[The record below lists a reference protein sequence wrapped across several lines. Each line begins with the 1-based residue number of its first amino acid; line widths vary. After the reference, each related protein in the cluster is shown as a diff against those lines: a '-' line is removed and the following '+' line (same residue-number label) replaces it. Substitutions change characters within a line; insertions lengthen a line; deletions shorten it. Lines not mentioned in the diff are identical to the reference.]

1 MIVPAIILGGLAI
14 VLLVIG
20 LLSFLEKG
28 VLLNNAY
35 LFAPKQERERMDKK
49 SLYRQSAVV
58 FSLFAAAFL
67 CMALE
72 AAFMTGWLWICAGA
86 ICIAALAFAIKSS
99 IR

>member
-1 MIVPAIILGGLAI
+1 MILPAIILGGLSLI
-14 VLLVIG
+14 SLVIG
-20 LLSFLEKG
+20 ILSFGEKG

-35 LFAPKQERERMDKK
+35 RFAPKQERESMDKK
-49 SLYRQSAVV
+49 ALYRQSGIV

-67 CMALE
+67 CMAFE

-86 ICIAALAFAIKSS
+86 ICIAALAYAIRSS